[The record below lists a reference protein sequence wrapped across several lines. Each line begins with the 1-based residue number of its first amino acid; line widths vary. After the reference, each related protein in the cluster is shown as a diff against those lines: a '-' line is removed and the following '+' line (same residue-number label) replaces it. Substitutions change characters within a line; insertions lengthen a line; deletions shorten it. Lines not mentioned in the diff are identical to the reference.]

1 MNVLRRWAALY
12 TVGSLGFI
20 PGFLFWVAF
29 LLVLEP
35 DNVVRA
41 VHAGYELPLGHEFL
55 RILGA
60 ACIGGAATPLVL
72 YMTRNYRIDG
82 ALQWRNAIR
91 HALTIAGLAFALIV
105 ISCFAA
111 AWAFGHRF
119 IPPSSYV
126 LQELIS
132 NWTLLFFALTC
143 LTAIAHV
150 ACRQEQFS
158 QPETS
163 AVRAEPMTRVLV
175 TTRGSREWIALDDVD
190 WIESQGNYVTMHVGA
205 RAHWVRQTLN
215 AFEAKLDRAR
225 FARIHRRTIVAL
237 DRISEVV
244 AEGNGDASIRLR
256 DGSTLRASRNYR
268 KALRDRWLGFG
279 KDTRTPPDSL

>member
-1 MNVLRRWAALY
+1 MNVIRRWAAIY
-12 TVGSLGFI
+12 KVGSLGFM
-20 PGFLFWVAF
+20 PGFLFWIAF

-41 VHAGYELPLGHEFL
+41 VHAGYELPLGHELL

-72 YMTRNYRIDG
+72 YMTRNYRVDG
-82 ALQWRNAIR
+82 ALRWRNALW
-91 HALTIAGLAFALIV
+91 HALTIAGLACVLIV
-105 ISCFAA
+105 CSCFAA

-150 ACRQEQFS
+150 ACRQRPSS
-158 QPETS
+158 QAETS
-163 AVRAEPMTRVLV
+163 AVRSEPMTRVLV
-175 TTRGSREWIALDDVD
+175 TTRGSREWIALGDVD

-205 RAHWVRQTLN
+205 RAHWVRQPLK
-215 AFEAKLDRAR
+215 AFEARLDRAR

-237 DRISEVV
+237 DRISEIV

-279 KDTRTPPDSL
+279 KDTRTSPDSL